1 MSTPNPNPNPAD
13 VEKMIEAM
21 KAAALSSCNF
31 TPGVVGT
38 GKPLAVAEKPN
49 PNPNANGKPNEN
61 PKMRTGPTLGPRK
74 ASKVSD
80 IF

>member
-1 MSTPNPNPNPAD
+1 MSAPLSNPAD
-13 VEKMIEAM
+13 VEKMIEVM

-38 GKPLAVAEKPN
+38 GKPLAVAEKPTT
-49 PNPNANGKPNEN
+49 NAK

-74 ASKVSD
+74 AAKVSD

>member
-1 MSTPNPNPNPAD
+1 MSAPLSNPAD
-13 VEKMIEAM
+13 VEKMIEVM

-38 GKPLAVAEKPN
+38 GKPLAI
-49 PNPNANGKPNEN
+49 ANTNTKPNENTKPN

-74 ASKVSD
+74 AAKVSD

>member
-1 MSTPNPNPNPAD
+1 MSAPLSNPAD

-38 GKPLAVAEKPN
+38 GKPLAVANK
-49 PNPNANGKPNEN
+49 KPNEK

-74 ASKVSD
+74 AAKVSD